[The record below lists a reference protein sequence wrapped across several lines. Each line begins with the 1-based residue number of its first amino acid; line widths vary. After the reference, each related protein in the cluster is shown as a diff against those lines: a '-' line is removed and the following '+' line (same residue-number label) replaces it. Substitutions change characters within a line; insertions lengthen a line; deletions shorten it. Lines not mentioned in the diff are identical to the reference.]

1 MGGNTLPSLR
11 SYIFKKMINLSI
23 KKIVGTNIEE
33 KRRILDTVS
42 LKLTRVPK
50 NITVKSVNI
59 DKINAEWIS
68 NKRVMKGKVILYF
81 HGGAYVY
88 GSTTTHKAMVARI
101 VNASDV
107 KALLPEYRLAPEHKY
122 PAAIEDAEFVYQ
134 WLLQQGYDSGN
145 IILAGDSA
153 GGGLCIALALLLR
166 EKKEPLPAAIVC
178 LSPWVDLTSSGE
190 SYKKKIR
197 EDPLFTPEGIRK
209 GAQLYAGNEQLTNPF
224 ISPAIA
230 DLTGLPP
237 LFIQVGSE
245 ELLLSD
251 SEILAQQA
259 RIAGVNVTLTVW
271 AGMWHV
277 WQIIGNLL
285 PESKK
290 AIREI
295 GEFVKKLFHE

>member
-68 NKRVMKGKVILYF
+68 NKRVMQGKVILYF